1 MKPLG
6 FPLKARLC
14 SGVWYGRKGRL
25 KFDSSLLLPLIQ
37 QEQRMGLRAIEK
49 LLTYLLVFKTPL
61 NDIRLR
67 DRFELAKPL
76 QPELTHKR

>member
-1 MKPLG
+1 
-6 FPLKARLC
+6 
-14 SGVWYGRKGRL
+14 
-25 KFDSSLLLPLIQ
+25 
-37 QEQRMGLRAIEK
+37 MGLKAIEK
-49 LLTYLLVFKTPL
+49 LLAYLLVFITLL